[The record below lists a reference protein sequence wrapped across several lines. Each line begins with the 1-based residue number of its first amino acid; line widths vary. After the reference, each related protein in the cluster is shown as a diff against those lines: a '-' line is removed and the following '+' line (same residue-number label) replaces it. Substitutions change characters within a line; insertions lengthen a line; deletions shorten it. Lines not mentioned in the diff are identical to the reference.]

1 MEKIKSKSDMLREM
15 QAIAIDI
22 EQRKKEAELIL
33 SVIDSLE
40 KQYYELAE
48 QITKN

>member
-1 MEKIKSKSDMLREM
+1 MLREM